1 MCKKVEKI
9 IYWISLVGPIF
20 DVLKGTVLG
29 LISAYKS
36 VRAERDALS
45 ASEKLKKMQ
54 EQFENDNNQT
64 QI

>member
-1 MCKKVEKI
+1 MCKKIDKV
-9 IYWISLVGPIF
+9 IYWMSLIGPVF

-29 LISAYKS
+29 LINAYKS
-36 VRAERDALS
+36 VQAEREALN

-54 EQFENDNNQT
+54 EQFNIDNQQT

>member
-1 MCKKVEKI
+1 MCKKIDKV
-9 IYWISLVGPIF
+9 IYWMSLIGPVF

-29 LISAYKS
+29 LINAYKS
-36 VRAERDALS
+36 VQAEREALN

-54 EQFENDNNQT
+54 EQFNVDNQQT

>member
-1 MCKKVEKI
+1 MCKKVEKV

-36 VRAERDALS
+36 VQAEREALS
-45 ASEKLKKMQ
+45 ATDRLKKMQ
-54 EQFENDNNQT
+54 EQFKQDNNQT